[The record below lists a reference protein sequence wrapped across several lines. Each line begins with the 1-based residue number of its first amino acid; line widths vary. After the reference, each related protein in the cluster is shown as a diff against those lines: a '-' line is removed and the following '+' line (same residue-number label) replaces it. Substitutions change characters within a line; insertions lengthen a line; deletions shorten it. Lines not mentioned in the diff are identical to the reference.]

1 MAATHPVPPGELV
14 VGMGQDALGN
24 RRGGGNRN
32 VSAVRTS
39 AIVAASS
46 R

>member
-14 VGMGQDALGN
+14 VGMGQDITGS
-24 RRGGGNRN
+24 RHGGGIRN
-32 VSAVRTS
+32 VSVVRTS
-39 AIVAASS
+39 AIVAAS